1 VTLQR
6 LRVINPAAAIVTAS
20 LAVTFWYAIARGQD
34 FNWDQQ
40 NYHIGVPFLLA
51 HDTFWSSVTPA
62 GIQSYFN
69 PYVLQAQF
77 LGMTVLPAV
86 IFTLVLAALQATGF
100 MIAGFVC
107 LRLARDAVTGEAG
120 QGAAT
125 WLGLTGFAL
134 CLMSPLALS
143 EAGST
148 FIDLITAVPIV
159 GAYALL
165 LCHPRRTGA
174 AALAA
179 GLLLGAATALKL
191 TNGVFAFGVPGF
203 ELAGPE
209 SGRARLRML
218 VLCALGAL
226 AAFLV
231 VGGPWHLALWQRF
244 GNPFFP
250 YYNNILHS
258 PDFPPVAIRDPRF
271 LPRTPLDIWI
281 YPLYWLLGGSPNPG
295 LQSPTAEP
303 HFIDARWSVI
313 IFGGTAYLA
322 ALALFPAWRRRQLA
336 ARATGLFLAIIITY
350 LVWLAEFSIQ
360 RYLVPTEL
368 LAGAAVLFLAL
379 QIPRPLLRLP
389 LTAGFALL
397 CWILLAV
404 PNWGHL
410 PWRSHWASINAR
422 PLDIGPGP
430 ALVFLTMKPS
440 SYVVASLPADARY
453 AGINGDFDLGGS
465 ARTSLVRQLDAMLAE
480 NPPLRLVEVD
490 PGAVPGLAA
499 EVLASHGLEV
509 TPRCRP
515 LDVASERFRVCD
527 VKRVR

>member
-1 VTLQR
+1 MTLQR
-6 LRVINPAAAIVTAS
+6 LRAINPATVIVTAS

-51 HDTFWSSVTPA
+51 HDTFWGSVAPA
-62 GIQSYFN
+62 GVQSYFN

-77 LGMTVLPAV
+77 LGLTFLPA
-86 IFTLVLAALQATGF
+86 IPFALLAAAIQATGL
-100 MIAGFVC
+100 MIAGYVC
-107 LRLARDAVTGEAG
+107 LRLARDGGSGEAERE
-120 QGAAT
+120 AAT
-125 WLGLTGFAL
+125 RLGLTGFAL

-148 FIDLITAVPIV
+148 MIDFVTAVPIV

-191 TNGVFAFGVPGF
+191 TNGVFALGVPGF
-203 ELAGPE
+203 ALAGPE
-209 SGRARLRML
+209 SGGARLRML
-218 VLCALGAL
+218 LLCALAAL
-226 AAFLV
+226 AAFLA
-231 VGGPWHLALWQRF
+231 VGGPWHLALWHRF

-250 YYNNILHS
+250 YYNNIFHS
-258 PDFPPVAIRDPRF
+258 PDYPPVAIRDSRF
-271 LPRTPLDIWI
+271 RPGTPLDIWI
-281 YPLYWLLGGSPNPG
+281 YPLYWLLGGSPHPG

-303 HFIDARWSVI
+303 HFIDARWTVI

-360 RYLVPTEL
+360 RYLIPTEL
-368 LAGAAVLFLAL
+368 LGGAAVLFLAL
-379 QIPRPLLRLP
+379 QLPRPRLRLP
-389 LTAGFALL
+389 LTAGFAVLS
-397 CWILLAV
+397 WILLAV

-410 PWRSHWASINAR
+410 PWHRHWASINAH
-422 PLDIGPGP
+422 PLDLGPGP

-440 SYVVASLPADARY
+440 SYVAASLPADALY
-453 AGINGDFDLGGS
+453 AGINGDFDLGAS
-465 ARTSLVRQLDAMLAE
+465 ARTGLARQLGAMLAA
-480 NPPLRLVEVD
+480 NPPPRLFEVD

-499 EVLASHGLEV
+499 EILASHGLEV
-509 TPRCRP
+509 TQRCRP
-515 LDVASERFRVCD
+515 LAVANAHFRVCD
-527 VKRVR
+527 VTRAR